1 MYQSFPKN
9 WLGMAVHT
17 ARTPV
22 QDKGFPLR
30 RQRRTLSGLC
40 SLNGLIM
47 PLLLLSSQAQKSSPS
62 GMRGRHT
69 GNPSGNPLISLL
81 GIRDVADYRC
91 SSTAQVYM
99 NQLDLNPIN
108 LQVNFKTYTINENT
122 ETLAHSRRRLN
133 AHFVYMSR

>member
-30 RQRRTLSGLC
+30 RQRRTWSGLC

-69 GNPSGNPLISLL
+69 GNPSVNPLISLL